1 MADIPEYTLRPALDG
16 DIEGLYALHV
26 ETMRGYVEATF
37 GPWDEAHE
45 REVYWRRWG
54 DIQVATNRTLDV
66 VLVGGAVAGY
76 LDVEDEGEFVALNN
90 IRVAP
95 SMQGRGLGGALVQR
109 VITEA
114 APRPVQLRVYKVN
127 PAQRLYRRLGFRE
140 IEDIGTHYVMRTHSD
155 GAAHSKASSIG

>member
-1 MADIPEYTLRPALDG
+1 MTEISEYTLRPAVDD

-37 GPWDEAHE
+37 GAWDEAHE
-45 REVYWRRWG
+45 REVYWRRWS

-66 VLVGGAVAGY
+66 VLVDRAVAGYPFAGY

-95 SMQGRGLGGALVQR
+95 SLQGRGLGGALVRR
-109 VITEA
+109 VIAEA
-114 APRPVQLRVYKVN
+114 APRPVQLRVLRVN
-127 PAQRLYRRLGFRE
+127 PARRLYERLGFRVVEE
-140 IEDIGTHYVMRTHSD
+140 IPTHFVMAR
-155 GAAHSKASSIG
+155 A